1 MIFGLLT
8 LLSALAI
15 SAVAIYYSIAG
26 LVAIFAAAALPII
39 VMGTA
44 LEVGKLV
51 TAVWLHK
58 YWSQA
63 TWWLKTYLTTAV
75 FVLMF
80 ITSMGIFGFL
90 SKAHIEQTSAGQE
103 SVAQVERIDGEIKR
117 LENII
122 DRAEDTIK
130 KLETTG
136 TGNDVKIQ
144 NQIDAEQERIDKAY
158 ERIQPAI
165 NEQQAI
171 IDQQAELYEKE
182 LAKIDQDMATLQGY
196 IDNGETKKAQQM
208 IGASADG
215 IFGKKTADKIG
226 DWQEAK
232 QAERADLI
240 EKIKQARNNPQAQ
253 AAADEIKRLRAGVEE
268 QIKQSN
274 DLIDRLRKQLGNE
287 DKAANIDAD
296 IDEQNLRIKN
306 ANAEIDTLFQE
317 KYALEGEYRKLE
329 AEVGPIKYIAEFIYG
344 EEANRDMLEEAVRWV
359 IIVIIFVFDPLAVLL
374 LIASQYTFHWHRNGG
389 SLPPKHDPDPEP
401 DNTPPF
407 TDEEWDE
414 AHRDNYEYDRAKRI
428 EENEPPSF
436 EEPKQ
441 EAVLSKKKTD
451 QYLLWPDVDP
461 DPVEHVEVVEEEN
474 YVDPN
479 QLELDFQE
487 RLEGETEEEYV
498 KRIWKKNN
506 PGQTITLQKKLR
518 EDGVINQLPW
528 EVDETIQDMKSKGEW
543 PDQANQQSQD
553 SVNEQLEK
561 IDDLDAWNQWVE
573 KANEEAEKNPELGSK
588 RTNFTEVIE
597 PKGFSQNSEQSE
609 VSIFNKINK
618 ARQDFDP
625 EQIKAL
631 EISEEQYRDASQK
644 HIISLIQRLKKGLIN
659 VNDLT
664 QTEADKIT
672 KLLEKK

>member
-1 MIFGLLT
+1 MIFGILT

-58 YWSQA
+58 YWSRA

-103 SVAQVERIDGEIKR
+103 SVAQVERIEGEIQR
-117 LENII
+117 LEDII

-226 DWQEAK
+226 DWQESK
-232 QAERADLI
+232 QAERAELI

-274 DLIDRLRKQLGNE
+274 ALIDRLRKQLGNE

-306 ANAEIDTLFQE
+306 ANAEIDKLFEE

-374 LIASQYTFHWHRNGG
+374 LIASQYTFHWRRNGG
-389 SLPPKHDPDPEP
+389 GLPPKLDPDPEP
-401 DNTPPF
+401 DNTPPY

-414 AHRDNYEYDRAKRI
+414 AHRMNYEYDRAKRI

-436 EEPKQ
+436 EEEPKQ

-451 QYLLWPDVDP
+451 QYLLWPDIDP
-461 DPVEHVEVVEEEN
+461 DPVESEEIVEEEN

-479 QLELDFQE
+479 QLELDFDE
-487 RLEGETEEEYV
+487 RLDGETEEEYV
-498 KRIWKKNN
+498 KRIWKKEN
-506 PGQTITLQKKLR
+506 PNLSIEYMKKAKD
-518 EDGVINQLPW
+518 DGKIDSLPW
-528 EVDETIQDMKSKGEW
+528 EEVDSTINDMKSKGEW
-543 PDQANQQSQD
+543 PDQASKESQD
-553 SVNEQLEK
+553 NVSEQLEK
-561 IDDLDAWNQWVE
+561 IDDLDAWNNWVE
-573 KANEEAEKNPELGSK
+573 KANEEAEKNPE
-588 RTNFTEVIE
+588 TFE
-597 PKGFSQNSEQSE
+597 QNSEQSDT
-609 VSIFNKINK
+609 SMFNKINQ
-618 ARQDFDP
+618 ARANFDP
-625 EQIKAL
+625 SKIKEL
-631 EISEEQYRDASQK
+631 EITEEQYRDASQK
-644 HIISLIQRLKKGLIN
+644 HIISLIERLKKGLIN
-659 VNDLT
+659 VSDLT
-664 QTEADKIT
+664 ENEANKIT
-672 KLLEKK
+672 QLLDKS

>member
-1 MIFGLLT
+1 MIFGILT
-8 LLSALAI
+8 LLSALTI

-58 YWSQA
+58 YWSRA

-117 LENII
+117 LEDII
-122 DRAEDTIK
+122 DRARDTIK

-171 IDQQAELYEKE
+171 IDRQAGLYEKE

-226 DWQEAK
+226 DWQKAK

-253 AAADEIKRLRAGVEE
+253 AAANEIKRLRAGVEE

-274 DLIDRLRKQLGNE
+274 ALIDRLRKQLGNE

-374 LIASQYTFHWHRNGG
+374 LIASQYTFHWHRTGG

-428 EENEPPSF
+428 EENEPPGF

-461 DPVEHVEVVEEEN
+461 DPVEPVEVVEEEN
-474 YVDPN
+474 YVDPD

-487 RLEGETEEEYV
+487 RFEGETEEEYV

-518 EDGVINQLPW
+518 DDGVINRLPW

-543 PDQANQQSQD
+543 PDQASQQSQD
-553 SVNEQLEK
+553 VVSEQLEK
-561 IDDLDAWNQWVE
+561 IDDLEAWNQWVE
-573 KANEEAEKNPELGSK
+573 KANEEAEKNPEK
-588 RTNFTEVIE
+588 FE
-597 PKGFSQNSEQSE
+597 QNSEQHE
-609 VSIFNKINK
+609 NSIFNKVNQ
-618 ARQDFDP
+618 ARRNFDP
-625 EQIKAL
+625 NKIKEL

-644 HIISLIQRLKKGLIN
+644 HIISLVERLKKGLIT
-659 VNDLT
+659 VEELT
-664 QTEADKIT
+664 QSEAENIT

>member
-1 MIFGLLT
+1 MIFGILT

-58 YWSQA
+58 YWSRA

-103 SVAQVERIDGEIKR
+103 SVAQVERIEGEIQR
-117 LENII
+117 LEDII

-182 LAKIDQDMATLQGY
+182 LAKIDQDMTTLQGY

-226 DWQEAK
+226 DWQESK
-232 QAERADLI
+232 QAERAELI

-274 DLIDRLRKQLGNE
+274 ALIDRLRKQLGNE

-306 ANAEIDTLFQE
+306 ANAEIDKLFEE

-374 LIASQYTFHWHRNGG
+374 LIASQYTFHWRRNGG
-389 SLPPKHDPDPEP
+389 GLPPKLDPDPEP
-401 DNTPPF
+401 DNTPPY

-414 AHRDNYEYDRAKRI
+414 AHRMNYEYDRAKRI

-436 EEPKQ
+436 EEEPKQ

-451 QYLLWPDVDP
+451 QYLLWPDIDP
-461 DPVEHVEVVEEEN
+461 DPVEPEEVVEKEQS
-474 YVDPN
+474 VDPN
-479 QLELDFQE
+479 QLELDFDE
-487 RLEGETEEEYV
+487 RLDGETEEEYV
-498 KRIWKKNN
+498 KRIWKKEN
-506 PGQTITLQKKLR
+506 PNLSIEYMKKAKD
-518 EDGVINQLPW
+518 DGKIDSLPW
-528 EVDETIQDMKSKGEW
+528 EEVDSTINDMKSKGEW
-543 PDQANQQSQD
+543 PDQASKESQD
-553 SVNEQLEK
+553 NVSEQLEK
-561 IDDLDAWNQWVE
+561 IDDLDAWNNWVE
-573 KANEEAEKNPELGSK
+573 KANEEAEKNPE
-588 RTNFTEVIE
+588 TFE
-597 PKGFSQNSEQSE
+597 QNSEQSDT
-609 VSIFNKINK
+609 SMFNKINQ
-618 ARQDFDP
+618 ARANFDP
-625 EQIKAL
+625 SKIKEL
-631 EISEEQYRDASQK
+631 EITEEQYRDASQK
-644 HIISLIQRLKKGLIN
+644 HIISLIERLKKGLIN
-659 VNDLT
+659 VSDLT
-664 QTEADKIT
+664 ENEANKIT
-672 KLLEKK
+672 QLLDKS

>member
-58 YWSQA
+58 YWSRA

-90 SKAHIEQTSAGQE
+90 SKAPIEQTSAGQE

-117 LENII
+117 LEDII

-158 ERIQPAI
+158 GRIQPAI

-196 IDNGETKKAQQM
+196 IDNGETAKAQQM

-226 DWQEAK
+226 DWQDEKAK
-232 QAERADLI
+232 ERAELI

-274 DLIDRLRKQLGNE
+274 ALIDRLRKQLGNE

-461 DPVEHVEVVEEEN
+461 DPVQPEPIVEEEK
-474 YVDPN
+474 YVDPD

-498 KRIWKKNN
+498 KRIWKQNN
-506 PGQTITLQKKLR
+506 PGQTITLQKKLKDR
-518 EDGVINQLPW
+518 GAIDKLPW

-543 PDQANQQSQD
+543 PDQASQQSQD

-573 KANEEAEKNPELGSK
+573 KANEEAEKNPELDAK

-597 PKGFSQNSEQSE
+597 PTGFSQNSEQSE
-609 VSIFNKINK
+609 ASIFNKINK